1 MEDFPIEITNGVR
14 IDRKDIDAHHEEADL
29 IIAQQAII
37 SSKEG
42 DVVSVVSDDTVV
54 FVLLLHFY
62 VLYNCSSN
70 MYMSSFK
77 CPKSSTPSSIDSSKD
92 PVTSHEERTV
102 IDIKKTATKHVGLS
116 QHILQIHALSGA
128 DTVAPNF
135 GIGKKTALNTLVN
148 FNKKMTQRNHQQRI
162 QKLGI
167 LIPKY

>member
-1 MEDFPIEITNGVR
+1 MILGVTDCKKQLNVLLSDALLDPEFYKQATSRGETLVVAGVEDFPIEITNGVR

-42 DVVSVVSDDTVV
+42 DVVSVVSDDTDV

-77 CPKSSTPSSIDSSKD
+77 RPKSSTPSSIDSSKD
-92 PVTSHEERTV
+92 PVTSNEERTL
-102 IDIKKTATKHVGLS
+102 T
-116 QHILQIHALSGA
+116 
-128 DTVAPNF
+128 
-135 GIGKKTALNTLVN
+135 
-148 FNKKMTQRNHQQRI
+148 
-162 QKLGI
+162 
-167 LIPKY
+167 